1 MRSCLFSLL
10 CTSSTLSLEYG
21 RKLKEFCFPLPA
33 TPLYFGIRKIIYF
46 LGRSLNSH
54 WTNRCL
60 TLVSRITFHLSCGDC
75 SCTLLSGR
83 EVVTD
88 IWKSSVLAFSWWW
101 ATKYAL
107 TSVLADPYSV
117 CARGRLHLYH
127 SLTFHLSAFIL
138 RNCLLHSY
146 YNNYKR
152 WVTLQWDWISEG
164 NFRTKDKCNPK
175 AICRSVRGFFKL

>member
-1 MRSCLFSLL
+1 MPWNRKGSRSPRQILLVKYLLKTFHLLSSCHQYQVKLKTAFGSASTVRSCLFSLL

-88 IWKSSVLAFSWWW
+88 I
-101 ATKYAL
+101 
-107 TSVLADPYSV
+107 
-117 CARGRLHLYH
+117 
-127 SLTFHLSAFIL
+127 
-138 RNCLLHSY
+138 
-146 YNNYKR
+146 
-152 WVTLQWDWISEG
+152 
-164 NFRTKDKCNPK
+164 
-175 AICRSVRGFFKL
+175 